1 MKIIVMKFGGTSV
14 ADLDKIKNVSQ
25 IIKENINEYKLVVVL
40 SAMAGATNALQKLID
55 QVNYES
61 FLEQDLIIT
70 SGEQVTVG
78 ILSMLLNKEGIKST
92 PLLGW
97 QVPIIT
103 DSNHEKARILNINNS
118 KILNCFE
125 NHDVVVLAGFQGIS
139 TEGMITSLG
148 RGGSDTTAV
157 AIAASLKALRCDIYT
172 DVEGVYSTD
181 PNIDSNAKK
190 IDKIS
195 YEEMLEMS
203 SMGAKVL
210 QTRSVELAMKNNL
223 TLQVLSSLTKKPGT
237 FIVNEEK
244 LIEKEVVSGVTYS
257 KNESKITISGVP
269 DKPGIS
275 AIIFGILSKKNINVD
290 MIVQNISQDGVNANL
305 TFTVQSRDNEISKN
319 ELEKHKE
326 KIQYSNIS
334 TNTDVAKIS
343 VVGVGMM
350 SQTGVAEK
358 MFKTLATEKINILAI
373 STSEIKISVL
383 INKKFTEQA
392 VKALH
397 SVYKLN

>member
-1 MKIIVMKFGGTSV
+1 MKIVVMKFGGTSV
-14 ADLDKIKNVSQ
+14 ADLDRIKNVAEIVKRNS
-25 IIKENINEYKLVVVL
+25 KEFKLVVVL
-40 SAMAGATNALQKLID
+40 SAMAGVTNSLQKLID
-55 QVNYES
+55 EIDYES
-61 FLEQDLIIT
+61 LLEQDLVIT

-78 ILSMLLNKEGIKST
+78 LLSMLLNKQGIKSIS
-92 PLLGW
+92 LLGW

-103 DSNHEKARILNINNS
+103 DSNHEKAKILNINNS
-118 KILNCFE
+118 KILNCFK
-125 NHDVVVLAGFQGIS
+125 NYDVVVLAGFQGIS
-139 TEGMITSLG
+139 KDGNVTSLG

-157 AIAASLKALRCDIYT
+157 AIAASLEALRCDIYT

-181 PNIDSNAKK
+181 PNVDINAKK
-190 IDKIS
+190 ISKIS

-237 FIVNEEK
+237 FIVNEKK
-244 LIEKEVVSGVTYS
+244 LIEKEVVSAVTYS

-275 AIIFGILSKKNINVD
+275 AIIFGILANNNINVD
-290 MIVQNISQDGVNANL
+290 MIVQNISQDGENANL
-305 TFTVQSRDNEISKN
+305 TFTVQSRDSELSKDV
-319 ELEKHKE
+319 LEKNKE
-326 KIQYSNIS
+326 QIKYNNIS
-334 TNTDVAKIS
+334 SNSNVAKIS
-343 VVGVGMM
+343 VVGMGMM

-358 MFKTLATEKINILAI
+358 MFQTLATEKINILAI

-383 INKKFTEQA
+383 IDKKFTEEA

-397 SVYKLN
+397 SVYKLS

>member
-1 MKIIVMKFGGTSV
+1 
-14 ADLDKIKNVSQ
+14 
-25 IIKENINEYKLVVVL
+25 
-40 SAMAGATNALQKLID
+40 MAGATNALQKLID

-70 SGEQVTVG
+70 SGEQVTIG

-157 AIAASLKALRCDIYT
+157 AIAAALKALRCDIYT

-181 PNIDSNAKK
+181 PNIDSDAKK

-210 QTRSVELAMKNNL
+210 QTR
-223 TLQVLSSLTKKPGT
+223 
-237 FIVNEEK
+237 
-244 LIEKEVVSGVTYS
+244 
-257 KNESKITISGVP
+257 
-269 DKPGIS
+269 
-275 AIIFGILSKKNINVD
+275 
-290 MIVQNISQDGVNANL
+290 
-305 TFTVQSRDNEISKN
+305 
-319 ELEKHKE
+319 
-326 KIQYSNIS
+326 
-334 TNTDVAKIS
+334 
-343 VVGVGMM
+343 
-350 SQTGVAEK
+350 
-358 MFKTLATEKINILAI
+358 
-373 STSEIKISVL
+373 
-383 INKKFTEQA
+383 
-392 VKALH
+392 
-397 SVYKLN
+397 